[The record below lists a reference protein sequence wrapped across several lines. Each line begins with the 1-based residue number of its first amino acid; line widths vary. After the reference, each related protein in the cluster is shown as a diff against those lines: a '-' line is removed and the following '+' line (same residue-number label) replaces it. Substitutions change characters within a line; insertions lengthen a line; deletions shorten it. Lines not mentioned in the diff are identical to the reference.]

1 MSDARALAVE
11 LERLFTAL
19 VREGGRLGFT
29 EQAQLSPMQRFA
41 LAAAVDRGPLR
52 LGALAEAIGT
62 TDATAT
68 RTVQSLER
76 EGLVVRARDA
86 ADGRGVVIEA
96 TREGRALVAGID
108 VRKDPDKVKSVIG
121 VQLQSSAFFDGL
133 SLLELL
139 DLFAA
144 LYGRSVDA
152 MALLEKVDLKEKARS
167 NVNKLSGGQKQRFSI
182 ATALVNEPKILFLD
196 EPTTGLD
203 PQARRNL
210 WELAQAIRA
219 EGRTIVLTTHYM
231 DEAETLC
238 DRVAIMD
245 HGKIL
250 AMEPPDLLI
259 QRLLDKGF
267 HSQRVE
273 RSANLEDVFLDMTGH
288 GLREG

>member
-1 MSDARALAVE
+1 MSVVTRPSGTGFGTNTQGFAIVVDGLRK
-11 LERLFTAL
+11 RYGSL
-19 VREGGRLGFT
+19 V
-29 EQAQLSPMQRFA
+29 
-41 LAAAVDRGPLR
+41 AVDGISFR
-52 LGALAEAIGT
+52 
-62 TDATAT
+62 
-68 RTVQSLER
+68 VKER
-76 EGLVVRARDA
+76 EIFGLLGPNGAGKTTTVEILEGLRDA
-86 ADGRGVVIEA
+86 D
-96 TREGRALVAGID
+96 EGQAFVAGID
-108 VRKDPDKVKSVIG
+108 VRKDPQKVKSLIG

-139 DLFAA
+139 DMFAA
-144 LYGRSVDA
+144 LYKRTVDA
-152 MALLEKVDLKEKARS
+152 MGLLKKVDLAEKAHS
-167 NVNKLSGGQKQRFSI
+167 TVGKLSGGQKQRFSI
-182 ATALVNEPKILFLD
+182 ATALVNEPQILFLD

-210 WELAQAIRA
+210 WELANSIRA

-250 AMEPPDLLI
+250 AMEPPDSLI

-267 HSQRVE
+267 QGERVE

-288 GLREG
+288 GLRES

>member
-1 MSDARALAVE
+1 MSA
-11 LERLFTAL
+11 T
-19 VREGGRLGFT
+19 VRPDNTDLRSETQGY
-29 EQAQLSPMQRFA
+29 AI
-41 LAAAVDRGPLR
+41 AVDGLR
-52 LGALAEAIGT
+52 KRYDKLVAVDGISF
-62 TDATAT
+62 
-68 RTVQSLER
+68 RVKER
-76 EGLVVRARDA
+76 EIFGLLGPNGAGKTTTVEILEGLRN
-86 ADGRGVVIEA
+86 AD
-96 TREGRALVAGID
+96 EGQVLVAGID
-108 VRKDPDKVKSVIG
+108 VRKDREKVKSLIG

-139 DLFAA
+139 DMFAA
-144 LYGRSVDA
+144 LYHRSVDA
-152 MALLEKVDLKEKARS
+152 AAILKKVDLGEKARS
-167 NVNKLSGGQKQRFSI
+167 PVNKLSGGQKQRFSI
-182 ATALVNEPKILFLD
+182 ATALVNEPQILFLD

-210 WELAQAIRA
+210 WELAESIRA

-250 AMEPPDLLI
+250 AMDPPDALI

-267 HSQRVE
+267 QGERHE

-288 GLREG
+288 GLREA